1 MIVLKVVFNG
11 QVNTIIWQTV
21 ELIAFALKIVIIV
34 KNLKECTE

>member
-11 QVNTIIWQTV
+11 QVNTIIKHTV

-34 KNLKECTE
+34 KT